1 MLGDVNVIVLIMN
14 GSVEK
19 ELVKIYSIIFF
30 SYSRLAFTTSLAQ
43 FFFFFKMV
51 RLIISYYILYNKIE
65 FRICNCT
72 KWLHQIA
79 KKKLDLKKYI
89 YNFSS
94 TKVY

>member
-43 FFFFFKMV
+43 FFFFFNGQ
-51 RLIISYYILYNKIE
+51 IDNIILY
-65 FRICNCT
+65 T
-72 KWLHQIA
+72 
-79 KKKLDLKKYI
+79 
-89 YNFSS
+89 
-94 TKVY
+94 V

>member
-43 FFFFFKMV
+43 IFFFF
-51 RLIISYYILYNKIE
+51 
-65 FRICNCT
+65 
-72 KWLHQIA
+72 
-79 KKKLDLKKYI
+79 
-89 YNFSS
+89 
-94 TKVY
+94 

>member
-43 FFFFFKMV
+43 FFFFF
-51 RLIISYYILYNKIE
+51 
-65 FRICNCT
+65 
-72 KWLHQIA
+72 
-79 KKKLDLKKYI
+79 
-89 YNFSS
+89 
-94 TKVY
+94 